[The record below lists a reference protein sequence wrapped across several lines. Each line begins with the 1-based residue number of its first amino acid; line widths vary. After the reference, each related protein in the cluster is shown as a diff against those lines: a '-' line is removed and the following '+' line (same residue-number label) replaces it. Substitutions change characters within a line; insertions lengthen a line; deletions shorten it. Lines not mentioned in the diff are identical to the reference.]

1 MEQNAN
7 DRRSFLHGAVIL
19 GLAGILCKAIG
30 ALYRIPLTNLI
41 GVEAMGV
48 YAKAYLIYSL
58 LWVVCTSGL
67 PVAVSKLVSSLR
79 AQGDLSGAHAVF
91 LVSRRVLGVLGIVFC
106 VLMAVFSGNIAAS
119 LGIPNGQF
127 AIACIAPCMLLT
139 VVSAYRGYFQGMQ
152 KMTPT
157 AISQLIGSAGKLFIG
172 LALAALWLPKGPVYA
187 AGGALLGVTLS
198 ELSSIAYIHFSYLRY
213 QRKTPACKPVQSTP
227 NGLYRRLFCAALP
240 VTVSGAVLPLVNML
254 DAYLVTW
261 CLNAVGYEESH
272 INSMYGVLNGMVS
285 SLVNVPAVVT
295 VALAAA
301 LVPFISAAYTQKQ
314 NAVVSRS
321 VCTALK
327 LAFCVGLPCFIGMLL
342 LGKPVLNLFYHQ
354 SAAETTVLFQLIPT
368 LEHMP
373 RFVFDKLTLGGK
385 MMQIC
390 GFSVLF
396 LSVSQTA
403 TGILQGTGKFLAPMR
418 NIAIGAAVKIV
429 LSIFLL
435 QNARLNILGAPISSA
450 VCYGVTAVLNLF
462 SLRHVCNLKK
472 VKSIF
477 AAPIAAAAIMGA
489 ALWGTRILLNEALME
504 RSIIF
509 AVICLAAVLYLLLLL
524 LFKAFSPRELA
535 LFPGGKQI
543 CTFLQRL
550 SLYRN
555 KTNEKEREEIW
566 KN

>member
-19 GLAGILCKAIG
+19 GLAGILCKVIG

-91 LVSRRVLGVLGIVFC
+91 LASRRVLGALGVVFC
-106 VLMAVFSGNIAAS
+106 VLMTVFSGSIAAS
-119 LGIPNGQF
+119 LGIPSGRF
-127 AIACIAPCMLLT
+127 AIVCIAPCMLLT

-152 KMTPT
+152 NMAPT
-157 AISQLIGSAGKLFIG
+157 AVSQLIGSAGKLFIG
-172 LALAALWLPKGPVYA
+172 LALAALWLPEGPVYA

-198 ELSSIAYIHFSYLRY
+198 ELSSIVYIHFRYLRC
-213 QRKTPACKPVQSTP
+213 QKNAPAHKPVQ
-227 NGLYRRLFCAALP
+227 NAQRGLYRQLFNAALP
-240 VTVSGAVLPLVNML
+240 VTIGGAVLPLVNML

-261 CLNAVGYEESH
+261 CLHAAGYEESH

-301 LVPFISAAYTQKQ
+301 LVPFISAAYARKQ
-314 NAVVSRS
+314 DAVVSRS

-327 LAFCVGLPCFIGMLL
+327 LALCVGLPCFAGMLL

-354 SAAETTVLFQLIPT
+354 SVAETAALFRLIPT
-368 LEHMP
+368 LKRAP
-373 RFVFDKLTLGGK
+373 YFVFDKLSLGGS

-403 TGILQGTGKFLAPMR
+403 TGILQGTGRFLAPMR
-418 NIAIGAAVKIV
+418 SIAIGAAVKII

-450 VCYGVTAVLNLF
+450 VCYGVTAVLNLL
-462 SLRHVCNLKK
+462 SLRRVCSLKRAK
-472 VKSIF
+472 FIF
-477 AAPIAAAAIMGA
+477 AAPLAASAIMSA
-489 ALWGTRILLNEALME
+489 VLWGARTLLNEALMK
-504 RSIIF
+504 RSVIL

-524 LFKAFSPRELA
+524 LFRAFSPQELA
-535 LFPGGKQI
+535 LFPGGKRI
-543 CTFLQRL
+543 CAFLQRL
-550 SLYRN
+550 SLRRN
-555 KTNEKEREEIW
+555 KTNEKEG
-566 KN
+566 K